1 MFKIK
6 PIFFPI
12 SIIELQKLSNLKVH
26 IATCLVVV
34 VNNVGSTI
42 DLEQQNYL
50 STYYQPNV
58 GNMTIDETP
67 TKDHMKDLHIAN

>member
-1 MFKIK
+1 MS
-6 PIFFPI
+6 FPI

-26 IATCLVVV
+26 IATCLIAI

-50 STYYQPNV
+50 FAYY
-58 GNMTIDETP
+58 
-67 TKDHMKDLHIAN
+67 